1 MNELTKFLVEGIL
14 NEETEKA
21 VALFGGGFKPP
32 TKGHLEVVNQ
42 GIKQNPE
49 ISEVKILVGGGER
62 NGFTQDQSVK
72 IWNLY
77 NDVGF
82 INKPATIIPVS
93 SPFTYYKNYL
103 KDNPDDKVY
112 VFIGSRPDDEK
123 DQMDV
128 KQRSEFVKKYSDNVI
143 PVEVS
148 TTGGVSGTLA
158 RKLFKTDLDGFR
170 NMFPENL
177 LDIDFKKILDIL
189 NNKSTDNTRKSTPK
203 ATEPL
208 TPLNED
214 PKKGTGKK
222 PKGSGRRLYTDEDPK
237 DTVGIKFSTR
247 QDIVDTLNKKS
258 FKAKSHAR
266 QSQIINLIHQ
276 RVRAA
281 YGRAKDPAVK
291 KRLKTGLDYITDKK
305 EASKKKTQRLKKKK
319 LNENATYSSKI
330 DYKQQ
335 IKDLTKHMIKKGMN
349 ILPLPKVI
357 FKHGDQEN
365 ASQFLGKTA
374 YYSPS
379 DMTVVL
385 YTEGRHPKDIVRSF
399 AHEMIHHIQNLEDRL
414 ENINT
419 TNTTEDDNLNDIE
432 REAYTKGNM
441 TFRNWTDSLDGEEV
455 TSLNEVS
462 AMSTDLQTQKIT
474 INFEIDGKKISET
487 ITLAMSPDSRGLFEV
502 GENVG
507 KYNGLSAE
515 EAESYNETPDDV
527 YVYGMVNTMNDGKDI
542 YFWTNGARLAGAAKN
557 VGAMPAILEQLSH
570 EGLHLGRSL
579 IAKHINGNG
588 YPTADWPSIGEQDND
603 EIDEETL
610 ATVVGVAVEQIT
622 KPFLKMASQY
632 IPMLSELPELNEAI
646 VGEKIECDNCG
657 WNWNIVDGGNDLY
670 MCHKCGH
677 DNEPENGD
685 PFGLK
690 AYARELVKE
699 VFSKTVIINM
709 DVVNTALKNGIFIDS
724 QETDENA
731 IAIIDAAPQGKV
743 PHPVF
748 LDFYAKFDKYF
759 GEENDKRILD
769 EFGLEQILTNI
780 LNLPNEDVQIVMNHY
795 NTTDQDNVE
804 WFEQHDNELEK
815 EEEFNIP
822 GFDSSQDDHETV
834 VNYRKQ
840 QLAKSLEEQERVR
853 IFNPNCGCDK
863 T

>member
-14 NEETEKA
+14 NETPEKV

-32 TKGHLEVVNQ
+32 TKGHLDVVNQ

-49 ISEVKILVGGGER
+49 VSEVKILVGGGER

-77 NDVGF
+77 NDLNF
-82 INKPATIIPVS
+82 IGKPATIIPVS

-143 PVEVS
+143 PVEIS
-148 TTGGVSGTLA
+148 TGGGVSGTMA

-177 LDIDFKKILDIL
+177 IDVDWKKILDIL
-189 NNKSTDNTRKSTPK
+189 NNKSTNTTQKPASNK
-203 ATEPL
+203 TEPL

-237 DTVGIKFSTR
+237 DTVDIKFSTR

-258 FKAKSHAR
+258 FKSKSHAR

-305 EASKKKTQRLKKKK
+305 EASKKKTQRLKNQKENIDPKSQKKHK
-319 LNENATYSSKI
+319 GKSAPFGSAYEPLNENATYSSKI

-349 ILPLPKVI
+349 ILPLPRVI

-374 YYSPS
+374 YYSPE

-399 AHEMIHHIQNLEDRL
+399 AHEMVHHIQNIEDRL

-455 TSLNEVS
+455 TSLNE
-462 AMSTDLQTQKIT
+462 K
-474 INFEIDGKKISET
+474 
-487 ITLAMSPDSRGLFEV
+487 
-502 GENVG
+502 
-507 KYNGLSAE
+507 
-515 EAESYNETPDDV
+515 
-527 YVYGMVNTMNDGKDI
+527 
-542 YFWTNGARLAGAAKN
+542 
-557 VGAMPAILEQLSH
+557 
-570 EGLHLGRSL
+570 
-579 IAKHINGNG
+579 
-588 YPTADWPSIGEQDND
+588 
-603 EIDEETL
+603 
-610 ATVVGVAVEQIT
+610 
-622 KPFLKMASQY
+622 
-632 IPMLSELPELNEAI
+632 I

-657 WNWNIVDGGNDLY
+657 WSWNIVDGGDDLY
-670 MCHKCGH
+670 ICHKCDH

-690 AYARELVKE
+690 AFAREL
-699 VFSKTVIINM
+699 M
-709 DVVNTALKNGIFIDS
+709 
-724 QETDENA
+724 
-731 IAIIDAAPQGKV
+731 
-743 PHPVF
+743 
-748 LDFYAKFDKYF
+748 
-759 GEENDKRILD
+759 
-769 EFGLEQILTNI
+769 
-780 LNLPNEDVQIVMNHY
+780 ED
-795 NTTDQDNVE
+795 
-804 WFEQHDNELEK
+804 
-815 EEEFNIP
+815 FNIEDIKP
-822 GFDSSQDDHETV
+822 AT
-834 VNYRKQ
+834 
-840 QLAKSLEEQERVR
+840 KSLEEQERVR